1 MIFMQVVI
9 LYQLLLLLLLLFL
22 FILVFL
28 LLLLLLEVVG
38 GRVDSGSKCNPSHNL
53 LKLKVYPDQ

>member
-9 LYQLLLLLLLLFL
+9 LYQLLLLLLVLFL

-38 GRVDSGSKCNPSHNL
+38 GDSGSKCNPAHNL